1 MGGGERLPH
10 CLGIQYLRIIYFC
23 PFKQSLGENGGK
35 YVPPHVRQVEET
47 EDAQKKEELERLKK
61 QVKGL
66 INR

>member
-1 MGGGERLPH
+1 MGSGERLPH
-10 CLGIQYLRIIYFC
+10 CLGIQYLRIISFC

>member
-1 MGGGERLPH
+1 
-10 CLGIQYLRIIYFC
+10 
-23 PFKQSLGENGGK
+23 
-35 YVPPHVRQVEET
+35 VEET